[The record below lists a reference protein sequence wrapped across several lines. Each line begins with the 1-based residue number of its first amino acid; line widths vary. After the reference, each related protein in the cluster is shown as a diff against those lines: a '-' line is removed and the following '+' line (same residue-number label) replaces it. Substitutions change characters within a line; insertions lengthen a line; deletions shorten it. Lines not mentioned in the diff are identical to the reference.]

1 LERVKRPEPDAFPPE
16 VPAEDEPRYLRR
28 QKPVE
33 VRRKSFARRVRED
46 VWPWARLAIL
56 SAALLA
62 VAGMAANFLLYSPA
76 LALTDP
82 AQIQVSGNQYVARDA
97 VVALFVPDR
106 NRSLLRVPLET
117 RRAQLERISWVESA
131 RVMRALPDTIRVEIT
146 ERRPVA
152 FLRAASDLAL
162 VDEHGA
168 ILERPLQ
175 GDFRLPVVSGMDEST
190 PRDEREKR
198 LRLFQQFLS
207 EIEAVRPGAGDLLS
221 EVDLS
226 SAEDLRAMML
236 PPAAPATGNGPGEAG
251 GRAGASGAAGEA
263 SGGAVLVH
271 FGASDFG
278 PRFRLLLENFA
289 QWQSQAGR
297 VASIDLRFKKQVVVN
312 RQP

>member
-1 LERVKRPEPDAFPPE
+1 LERVKRGEPESFPPE

-33 VRRKSFARRVRED
+33 VRKKSVVRRVRED
-46 VWPWARLAIL
+46 VWPWAKVAIL
-56 SAALLA
+56 ASAVLLA
-62 VAGMAANFLLYSPA
+62 GGLAARFLLQSPT

-82 AQIQVSGNQYVARDA
+82 AQIEVSGNQYVTRDA
-97 VVALFVPDR
+97 VVALFAPDR
-106 NRSLLRVPLET
+106 THSLLRVPLEA
-117 RRAQLERISWVESA
+117 RREQIERVSWVESA
-131 RVMRALPDTIRVEIT
+131 RVMRALPDRIRVELV

-152 FLRAASDLAL
+152 FLRSASEMSL
-162 VDEHGA
+162 VDAHGT

-190 PRDEREKR
+190 PREEREKR
-198 LRLFQQFLS
+198 LRLFQQFLG
-207 EIEAVRPGAGDLLS
+207 EIEAVRAGAGDLLS

-236 PPAAPATGNGPGEAG
+236 PP
-251 GRAGASGAAGEA
+251 GADGAAAE
-263 SGGAVLVH
+263 GGAILVH
-271 FGASDFG
+271 FGAGEFG
-278 PRFRLLLENFA
+278 QRFRLLLQNFA

>member
-1 LERVKRPEPDAFPPE
+1 MERVKRTEPEAFPPE

-33 VRRKSFARRVRED
+33 VRKKSFARRVRED

-56 SAALLA
+56 SGAVLA

-76 LALTDP
+76 LALSDP
-82 AQIQVSGNQYVARDA
+82 AQIQLSGNQYVARDA
-97 VVALFVPDR
+97 VVALFLPDR
-106 NRSLLRVPLET
+106 NHSLLRVPLET
-117 RRAQLERISWVESA
+117 RRAQIERISWVESA

-152 FLRAASDLAL
+152 FLRAASELAL
-162 VDEHGA
+162 VDAHGA

-190 PRDEREKR
+190 PREEREKR

-207 EIEAVRPGAGDLLS
+207 EIETVRPGAGDLLS
-221 EVDLS
+221 EVDLF

-236 PPAAPATGNGPGEAG
+236 PPAGGAPGEAG
-251 GRAGASGAAGEA
+251 VRAGAPGEAAAA

-297 VASIDLRFKKQVVVN
+297 VASIDLRFKKQVVVS

>member
-1 LERVKRPEPDAFPPE
+1 MERVRRAEPEAFPPE

-33 VRRKSFARRVRED
+33 VRKKSLARRVRED
-46 VWPWARLAIL
+46 FWPWIKLAAL
-56 SAALLA
+56 ASVAVLASAA
-62 VAGMAANFLLYSPA
+62 VTRFLLYSPA
-76 LALTDP
+76 LTLAKP
-82 AQIQVSGNQYVARDA
+82 GQIHVSGNQYVAQDA
-97 VVALFVPDR
+97 VVAFFAPDR
-106 NRSLLRVPLET
+106 NRSLLGVPLEK
-117 RRAQLERISWVESA
+117 RRAQIERISWVESA
-131 RVMRALPDTIRVEIT
+131 RVMRALPDAIQVQVV
-146 ERRPVA
+146 ERRPIA
-152 FLRAASDLAL
+152 FLRTGSEMAL
-162 VDEHGA
+162 VDAYGV

-175 GDFRLPVVSGMDEST
+175 GDFRLPVVSGMDDSM
-190 PRDEREKR
+190 PREEREKR
-198 LRLFQQFLS
+198 LRLFQQFLA
-207 EIEAVRPGAGDLLS
+207 EMEAVRPGADDLLS

-236 PPAAPATGNGPGEAG
+236 PPGN
-251 GRAGASGAAGEA
+251 SGAAQQ
-263 SGGAVLVH
+263 SGAVLVH